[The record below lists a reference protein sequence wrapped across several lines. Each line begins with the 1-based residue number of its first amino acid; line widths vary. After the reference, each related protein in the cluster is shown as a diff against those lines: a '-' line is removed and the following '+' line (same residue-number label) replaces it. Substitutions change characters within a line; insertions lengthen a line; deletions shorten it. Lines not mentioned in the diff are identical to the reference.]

1 MGLFIKDLVK
11 ESPHREDY
19 QKLES
24 NVLNCASY
32 LVFNNY
38 YTIDEVKLSK
48 AQTCKK
54 HMLCPFCARRRAA
67 KMVEKNVE
75 KFDQVLEKNK
85 KLIPAMLT
93 VTVKNG
99 DSLEERYQ
107 HIKDSFRKLQQRR
120 RDYIKKGRGFS
131 EFCKIEGAVFSYEI
145 THSEEKKWHPHIH
158 AVVLLNE
165 YIDVKKFSQ
174 EWEKITGDSYIVDI
188 RKISKKSMSSESTA
202 IADAMCEVFKYAL
215 KFSDLTLERQF
226 EAYETLKG
234 QRMLGAFGLLHG
246 VKVPE
251 SLLDDLNGLED
262 LPYIEMFYSFR
273 NRKGVYDLTNSEH
286 REPKSALFNREY
298 EIVPCSWDVG
308 GGAAGHTDYGTL
320 QGEKE
325 KKRKVEKD
333 NEMNESTNE
342 SNLLS
347 DNGWSWQTPY
357 LSGKK
362 SHILISDWKEGIT
375 LCEPNNFG
383 PECVP
388 TGYLNFNEKPKCKK
402 CAAILHGL
410 IPSA

>member
-1 MGLFIKDLVK
+1 MGLFVKDLVK
-11 ESPHREDY
+11 EFPHREDY
-19 QKLES
+19 RKLEA

-67 KMVEKNVE
+67 KMVEKNIE
-75 KFDQVLEKNK
+75 KFNQVIEENP

-107 HIKDSFRKLQQRR
+107 HIKDSFRLLQERR
-120 RDYIKKGRGFS
+120 RNYLKRGRGFN

-145 THSEEKKWHPHIH
+145 THSQENKWHPHIH

-165 YIDVKKFSQ
+165 YIDVKKFSD
-174 EWEKITGDSYIVDI
+174 EWKKITGDSYIVDI
-188 RKISKKSMSSESTA
+188 RKISKKNMSSESSA

-246 VKVPE
+246 VKTPD
-251 SLLDDLNGLED
+251 SLLDDLKGLDD

-273 NRKGVYDLTNSEH
+273 SRKGVYDLTNSEH

-308 GGAAGHTDYGTL
+308 GGAAGHTDDGTP

-325 KKRKVEKD
+325 KNIKRE
-333 NEMNESTNE
+333 
-342 SNLLS
+342 
-347 DNGWSWQTPY
+347 
-357 LSGKK
+357 
-362 SHILISDWKEGIT
+362 
-375 LCEPNNFG
+375 
-383 PECVP
+383 
-388 TGYLNFNEKPKCKK
+388 
-402 CAAILHGL
+402 
-410 IPSA
+410 

>member
-1 MGLFIKDLVK
+1 MGLYIKDLVK

-19 QKLES
+19 QKLEA

-75 KFDQVLEKNK
+75 KFDQVLEQNK

-99 DSLEERYQ
+99 DILEERYQ
-107 HIKDSFRKLQQRR
+107 HIKDSFRKLQKQR
-120 RDYIKKGRGFS
+120 RDYIGKGRGFS

-145 THSEEKKWHPHIH
+145 THSEDKKWHPHIH
-158 AVVLLNE
+158 AVVLLND
-165 YIDVKKFSQ
+165 YIDVKKFSK

-202 IADAMCEVFKYAL
+202 IADAMLEVFKYAL

-246 VKVPE
+246 VKIPE

-262 LPYIEMFYSFR
+262 LPYFELFYSFR
-273 NRKGVYDLTNSEH
+273 NQKGVYDLTNSEH
-286 REPKSALFNREY
+286 REPKSSLYDREY
-298 EIVPCSWDVG
+298 EIVPYDPDR
-308 GGAAGHTDYGTL
+308 GAHDDLTREDAQQGKEELASL
-320 QGEKE
+320 Q
-325 KKRKVEKD
+325 
-333 NEMNESTNE
+333 NENQMMNESINQ
-342 SNLLS
+342 SNLLIE
-347 DNGWSWQTPY
+347 NGWEWQTPY
-357 LSGKK
+357 LEGNKT
-362 SHILISDWKEGIT
+362 HILISGWKEGIT
-375 LCEPNNFG
+375 LCKPNNFG
-383 PECVP
+383 NECVP
-388 TGYLNFNEKPKCKK
+388 TGYLNVIEKPKCKK
-402 CAAILHGL
+402 CEAILHDL
-410 IPSA
+410 SPSA